1 MKRIDIIKHITN
13 WWLNE
18 DRTEEGYDKSQCKTK
33 IKLDYATVLQYLEQD
48 DVQSVIKQDYK
59 NKSLMRMLEI
69 YESHLDKAKKG
80 DVNSAKFVMDF
91 FKSDIF
97 TDTKSEV
104 DKILETLKG

>member
-1 MKRIDIIKHITN
+1 MKRVDIVKHICS

-18 DRTEEGYDKSQCKTK
+18 DRTEEGYNKSQCKAK
-33 IKLDYATVLQYLEQD
+33 VKLDYDTVLGYLEQD

-59 NKSLMRMLEI
+59 NKSLMRMLEV

-91 FKSDIF
+91 FKGDMF
-97 TDTKSEV
+97 ADTKSEV